1 MYTEDNEAEWEED
14 TVAEKVTEW
23 KDNWIKMHTDEM
35 QEDALDEKNTEVKK
49 EIGEEISEALQDLIN
64 DAMDSD
70 PEFMWDDEDTW
81 QTNVTTALTMVKKRQ
96 HKRQR
101 RS

>member
-1 MYTEDNEAEWEED
+1 MNA
-14 TVAEKVTEW
+14 
-23 KDNWIKMHTDEM
+23 DEM